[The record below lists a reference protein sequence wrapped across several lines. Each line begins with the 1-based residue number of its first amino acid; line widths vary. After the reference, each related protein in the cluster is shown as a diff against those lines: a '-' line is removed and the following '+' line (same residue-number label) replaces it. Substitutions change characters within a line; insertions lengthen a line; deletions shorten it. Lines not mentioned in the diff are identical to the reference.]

1 MGRRWAV
8 VAAVAI
14 LGVAA
19 GCSDDGEGSDVQ
31 RPLVDQIQPAIE
43 AVEAALGGAQ
53 SYFEINATP
62 QLVNLFV
69 ADGTSDTVVP
79 YVFAGDELQEPGPSS
94 PVSGGTPFVAEDLT
108 TDFDGVL
115 AGVTA
120 ELENSDI
127 SVFVI
132 YADAA
137 GVPRYGATVVS
148 SEGGV
153 LDVELGPTGEVLA
166 VDPRS

>member
-8 VAAVAI
+8 AGAATMLAV
-14 LGVAA
+14 LGA
-19 GCSDDGEGSDVQ
+19 CSDDDDPEAL

-43 AVEAALGGAQ
+43 ALESALDGPR

-69 ADGTSDTVVP
+69 ADVEAGIVVP
-79 YVFAGDELQEPGPSS
+79 YVFASGELQEPGPSS
-94 PVSGGTPFVAEDLT
+94 PVSGGTSFAAADVTADL
-108 TDFDGVL
+108 DQVL
-115 AGVTA
+115 AGVTT
-120 ELENSDI
+120 ELPNSNVR
-127 SVFVI
+127 VFVV
-132 YADAA
+132 YADDTGA
-137 GVPRYGATVVS
+137 PRYGATVVS
-148 SEGGV
+148 GEGGV